1 MKKGSGRRG
10 SFMAVEILLVFL
22 VFMAANA
29 ITGEAV
35 FGIDMN
41 PCALTTCT
49 EACKS
54 LLGDKF
60 DSASCYQGIICM
72 CFG

>member
-1 MKKGSGRRG
+1 M
-10 SFMAVEILLVFL
+10 
-22 VFMAANA
+22 NA
-29 ITGEAV
+29 IRGEAV

-41 PCALTTCT
+41 PCTLLSCGD
-49 EACKS
+49 ACKN

-60 DSASCYQGIICM
+60 ASASCYQGILCM